1 MASRALRGDGALSG
15 IGAATSLLALA
26 ALVLYD
32 TLGWWW
38 ADRVAA
44 LIVAAAAAAAA
55 WHTAPRR
62 RPPS

>member
-1 MASRALRGDGALSG
+1 MASQALLGDGALSG

-26 ALVLYD
+26 ALVLYH

-44 LIVAAAAAAAA
+44 LVVAAIAAVEA

-62 RPPS
+62 RSA